1 MEETAPK
8 PIWVVAL
15 IGLLGFPIPALVYAY
30 GSHDIAT
37 LGLNVLITWSAVIMG
52 FLGGIRWGLE
62 SARPDPRWARLAAST
77 VSPFAGFLLFAARHY
92 IHADWVISGFLVAF
106 MVQWLFD
113 HATPESPVRY
123 PRLTTILTLVACVS
137 LAVALEKALRI

>member
-1 MEETAPK
+1 MEEAAPK

-15 IGLLGFPIPALVYAY
+15 IGLLGFPAPALLYAY
-30 GSHDIAT
+30 GGAHWSTA
-37 LGLNVLITWSAVIMG
+37 GLNILVTWSAVVMG

-62 SARPDPRWARLAAST
+62 SARPDPRWRNLAAST
-77 VSPFAGFLLFAARHY
+77 VSPFAGFVLFAARHY
-92 IHADWVISGFLVAF
+92 IDADWVISGFLVAF

-137 LAVALEKALRI
+137 LALALEKALRI